1 MRTRM
6 KVATLVAVAAAALT
20 ACSSSDDSSA
30 DADFNKAD
38 VSFAQDMIP
47 HHRQATEMAA
57 LAKTRTDTAAVLGLA
72 ADIEAA
78 QGPEIDTMTG
88 WLNKWGK
95 DVPAEG
101 DDMGGMD
108 HSNMGGDSSSMPGM
122 MSDDQLAE
130 LEASSGAGFD
140 QMFLTMML
148 AHHEGAVQMAKAE
161 QSDGKNAD
169 AKALA
174 GTIRKDQTAEI
185 ATMRD
190 LLGS

>member
-1 MRTRM
+1 M

-30 DADFNKAD
+30 SADFNKAD

-57 LAKTRTDTAAVLGLA
+57 LAKTRTDTAAVLELA

-88 WLNKWGK
+88 WLKEWGK
-95 DVPAEG
+95 DVPADG

-108 HSNMGGDSSSMPGM
+108 HSNMGDDSSSMPGM
-122 MSDDQLAE
+122 MSDDQMAE
-130 LEASSGAGFD
+130 LEASSGVAFD
-140 QMFLTMML
+140 QMFLTMMV

-161 QSDGKNAD
+161 QSDGKNAE

>member
-1 MRTRM
+1 VRTRM

-30 DADFNKAD
+30 SADFNKAD

-57 LAKTRTDTAAVLGLA
+57 LAKTRTDTAAVLELA

-95 DVPAEG
+95 DVPAAG

-130 LEASSGAGFD
+130 LAASSGAGFD

>member
-1 MRTRM
+1 M

-20 ACSSSDDSSA
+20 ACSSSDDSPA

-57 LAKTRTDTAAVLGLA
+57 LAKTRTDTAAVLELA

>member
-20 ACSSSDDSSA
+20 ACSSSDNSA
-30 DADFNKAD
+30 SADFNKAD

-47 HHRQATEMAA
+47 HHRQATQMAA
-57 LAKTRTDTAAVLGLA
+57 LAKTRTDTAAVLKLA
-72 ADIEAA
+72 ADIQAA

-88 WLNKWGK
+88 WLKTWGK
-95 DVPAEG
+95 GVPAD
-101 DDMGGMD
+101 DDMGNMD
-108 HSNMGGDSSSMPGM
+108 HSTTGSNSSSMPGM
-122 MSDDQLAE
+122 MSDNQLAE
-130 LEASSGAGFD
+130 LKASSGAEFD
-140 QMFLTMML
+140 RMFLTMMV
-148 AHHEGAVQMAKAE
+148 AHHEGAIQMAKAE
-161 QSDGKNAD
+161 QRDGKNTD

-174 GTIRKDQTAEI
+174 GTIREDQTAEI

>member
-30 DADFNKAD
+30 GADFNKAD

-57 LAKTRTDTAAVLGLA
+57 LAKTRTDTAAVLALA

-88 WLNKWGK
+88 WLKDWGK

-122 MSDDQLAE
+122 MSDDQMAE
-130 LEASSGAGFD
+130 LEASSGVGFD
-140 QMFLTMML
+140 QMFLTMMV

-161 QSDGKNAD
+161 QSDGKNAE

>member
-20 ACSSSDDSSA
+20 ACSNNDDSSA
-30 DADFNKAD
+30 SADFNKAD

-57 LAKTRTDTAAVLGLA
+57 LAKTRTDTAAVLQLA

-88 WLNKWGK
+88 WLKTWGK

-108 HSNMGGDSSSMPGM
+108 HSSMGGDSSSMPGM
-122 MSDDQLAE
+122 MTDDQLAK
-130 LEASSGAGFD
+130 LEASSGVAFD
-140 QMFLTMML
+140 KMFLTMMV
-148 AHHEGAVQMAKAE
+148 AHHEGAIKMAKAE

-174 GTIRKDQTAEI
+174 GVIRKDQTAEI

>member
-20 ACSSSDDSSA
+20 ACSSSDNSA
-30 DADFNKAD
+30 SADFNKAD

-47 HHRQATEMAA
+47 HHRQATQMAE
-57 LAKTRTDTAAVLGLA
+57 LAKTRTDTVAVLKLA
-72 ADIEAA
+72 ADIQAA
-78 QGPEIDTMTG
+78 QGPEIDTMAG
-88 WLNKWGK
+88 WLKTWGK

-101 DDMGGMD
+101 DDMGNMD
-108 HSNMGGDSSSMPGM
+108 HSTTGSNSSSMPGM
-122 MSDDQLAE
+122 MSDNQLAE
-130 LEASSGAGFD
+130 LKASSGAEFD
-140 QMFLTMML
+140 RLFLTMMV
-148 AHHEGAVQMAKAE
+148 AHHEGAIQMAKAE
-161 QSDGKNAD
+161 QSDGKNTD

-190 LLGS
+190 LLRS